1 MSHSANPQWGGDSQ
15 RTMPGMAH
23 PLREQDL
30 MEKIRTLPE
39 EKLGELEDFIDF
51 LHQRAEDRS
60 LTEAA
65 ARLSEDA
72 LRRVWDN
79 PDDAEY
85 DKL

>member
-1 MSHSANPQWGGDSQ
+1 M
-15 RTMPGMAH
+15 
-23 PLREQDL
+23 
-30 MEKIRTLPE
+30 LPE

-51 LHQRAEDRS
+51 LQQRTDDRR

-85 DKL
+85 DHL